1 MKVKFNFDDE
11 SHIFELMDDLFVY
24 MLKRELKN
32 QKRELKN
39 QKGMIYEWSTKE
51 DIKIT
56 KSNIKAIKQLL
67 SEYSYET

>member
-24 MLKRELKN
+24 ML
-32 QKRELKN
+32 KRELKN

-67 SEYSYET
+67 SEYSYKT

>member
-11 SHIFELMDDLFVY
+11 SHIFELMYDLFVY

-32 QKRELKN
+32 QN
-39 QKGMIYEWSTKE
+39 GMIYEWSTKE

>member
-32 QKRELKN
+32 QKE
-39 QKGMIYEWSTKE
+39 MIYEWSTKE

>member
-11 SHIFELMDDLFVY
+11 SHIFELMDDFFVY

-32 QKRELKN
+32 QKE
-39 QKGMIYEWSTKE
+39 MIYEWSTKE

-67 SEYSYET
+67 SEYSCET

>member
-24 MLKRELKN
+24 ILKRELKN
-32 QKRELKN
+32 QK
-39 QKGMIYEWSTKE
+39 GGICEWSTKE

-67 SEYSYET
+67 SEYSHKT

>member
-11 SHIFELMDDLFVY
+11 SSIFELMDDFFVY

-32 QKRELKN
+32 QKE
-39 QKGMIYEWSTKE
+39 MIYEWSTKE